1 MVKTGLLHSFAHSI
15 IRADKIRAGLQKSAS
30 GQKYSRLLQS
40 AATEMA
46 YALKAH
52 DFDRILSMESFA
64 VQERF

>member
-1 MVKTGLLHSFAHSI
+1 MVKAGLLHNFARSI

-46 YALKAH
+46 YVYWFRH
-52 DFDRILSMESFA
+52 DLTVGSILMGRCQVS
-64 VQERF
+64 